1 MPKVLLITY
10 HYPPSRAI
18 GGLRPH
24 GLAKYLP
31 DYGWETV
38 VLTPAM
44 PGGKRP
50 GEHIIE
56 TGNRDVLQQWKARLG
71 LNPGRELHKQLHL
84 PLSTKADTRLLHTRA
99 IDWLKRWL
107 AYPDPTK
114 GWIPFADEAI
124 QEFAKRERVDA
135 ILSTS
140 PPESCHLIAARAK
153 TVLGVPWIADFR
165 DLWTQ
170 NMAEQKHS
178 SLPLRVRLEKKTL
191 ARADV
196 LVTVSAPWAERLRGR
211 YPNKPIETVTNGF
224 DPEDFVDRPA
234 RLTKTF
240 SITYAGQLYEGK
252 RDPSPLFEVVAELV
266 QARLMDPDLVR
277 IRFYGQPEP
286 WLSPLIARYGL
297 QNVVE
302 LHGVIARSEA
312 LQREMESQ
320 VLLMLGWNDPLETG
334 QHTGKLFEYFGAA
347 RPIIALGGGRGVLTE
362 ALEETGAGVHAL
374 SREQLRESLL
384 AMYKQFLRDGNL
396 TYPADQE
403 ALERYDHP
411 HMAARFAEIL
421 NRAAGRAT
429 SDHSSS
435 LGRAGV
441 QGSLA
446 GQGK

>member
-1 MPKVLLITY
+1 
-10 HYPPSRAI
+10 
-18 GGLRPH
+18 
-24 GLAKYLP
+24 
-31 DYGWETV
+31 
-38 VLTPAM
+38 
-44 PGGKRP
+44 
-50 GEHIIE
+50 
-56 TGNRDVLQQWKARLG
+56 
-71 LNPGRELHKQLHL
+71 
-84 PLSTKADTRLLHTRA
+84 
-99 IDWLKRWL
+99 
-107 AYPDPTK
+107 
-114 GWIPFADEAI
+114 
-124 QEFAKRERVDA
+124 
-135 ILSTS
+135 
-140 PPESCHLIAARAK
+140 
-153 TVLGVPWIADFR
+153 
-165 DLWTQ
+165 
-170 NMAEQKHS
+170 
-178 SLPLRVRLEKKTL
+178 
-191 ARADV
+191 V

-277 IRFYGQPEP
+277 IRFYGQPES

-396 TYPADQE
+396 TCPADQE